1 MESKYKIGL
10 LLIFTVQILGI
21 TSDEILQGILA
32 EYNHPFIVT
41 YIQISLLVLYLPLA
55 SITARLQKSAKQ
67 CFGWRRTETPSTDQS
82 HEADDDYFDL
92 EQLMISTDGLSQD
105 HRKFT
110 TFGVAKLAFT
120 IAPFWF
126 VAQLLPY
133 VRQHPS
139 IIPCLVSCWW
149 WSFASSSSSPLS
161 VLPQYDWSSS
171 RNGAGPAGSTVVS
184 SLSSL
189 SAVVCYLNNAAI
201 ARRSV
206 ASAMILVSTSSAFTL
221 WIGKFLN
228 KESVNWMNILSVIVS
243 LTGVALTTLLG
254 HTWKAGEDEP
264 TSTSTF
270 NFISL
275 IRNGGHN
282 FLGDIFALLS
292 AISEAIFTVLLKR
305 YAGEGEGL
313 DMRVLYGYIG
323 LFTVSSLWWLVWPL
337 VALGMEPKFK
347 LPGVDEMKTIIFSGL
362 VGTFFCDYALGLGV
376 AWTTPLVA
384 TIGSSLT
391 IPIAMLEDML
401 LHKQHYSLLYAF
413 GSLLVIAGFG
423 IAMFQ
428 NCFQQ

>member
-21 TSDEILQGILA
+21 TSDEILQCILT

-55 SITARLQKSAKQ
+55 SITAWLQKSAIQ
-67 CFGWRRTETPSTDQS
+67 CFGWRRTETSSTDQS

-126 VAQLLPY
+126 MAQ
-133 VRQHPS
+133 
-139 IIPCLVSCWW
+139 
-149 WSFASSSSSPLS
+149 
-161 VLPQYDWSSS
+161 
-171 RNGAGPAGSTVVS
+171 
-184 SLSSL
+184 
-189 SAVVCYLNNAAI
+189 YLNNAAI

-206 ASAMILVSTSSAFTL
+206 ASAIILVSTSSAFTL

-228 KESVNWMNILSVIVS
+228 KESMNWMNILSVIVS

-282 FLGDIFALLS
+282 FLGDILALLS

-413 GSLLVIAGFG
+413 GSLLDF
-423 IAMFQ
+423 
-428 NCFQQ
+428 